1 MFVGG
6 WALADN
12 QRLRP
17 SPQEE
22 FHVLH
27 FPSSNTAA
35 HRPAT
40 ADVAQLDELL
50 DDSVW
55 AFSNCRVDAPG
66 KPVAEVDWLFYNTR
80 RGDFT
85 VSEWKGFHSPVASVK
100 DTGVPWILADGSEA
114 ANPIEQVARQ
124 HEAVRAVL
132 RSSVRQQFFPTVP
145 ALDMTLQQCV
155 YAPQIGPETTRER
168 LRFGRVHGSLADLAQ
183 SLRENR
189 TIPVPLHVAD
199 PAAHLDLAD
208 ALAALF
214 RCTVSRAARRK
225 LAPSPVSQMEDS
237 AQRIVDIHLQ
247 LSNLHSE
254 LARLMMKQP
263 VEVKPAAPKQPV
275 KAPRITEIEVMK
287 THLDK
292 YLKNAGD
299 DPQSVVKGL
308 SRAWNAAL
316 RDPNMHRDGAVN
328 QTVFGSAATSR
339 VKHLGSLKELLGSS
353 VPTWC
358 LEQALSAG
366 LSAKPDPRRS
376 SHLLVSRT

>member
-1 MFVGG
+1 MFTVVGAPVG
-6 WALADN
+6 N
-12 QRLRP
+12 QRLGP
-17 SPQEE
+17 PPQEE
-22 FHVLH
+22 TSVLH

-35 HRPAT
+35 HRPAP
-40 ADVAQLDELL
+40 ADVAQLDHLL

-66 KPVAEVDWLFYNTR
+66 NPVAEVDWLFYNTR

-85 VSEWKGFHSPVASVK
+85 VSEWKGFHSPVAAVK
-100 DTGVPWILADGSEA
+100 DTGVKWILADGSEA

-132 RSSVRQQFFPTVP
+132 RSSVRPQFFPTV
-145 ALDMTLQQCV
+145 AARDLALQQCV
-155 YAPQIGPETTRER
+155 YAPQIGPKTTRER

-189 TIPVPLHVAD
+189 TIPVPLLAAD
-199 PAAHLDLAD
+199 PPALLELAE

-214 RCTVSRAARRK
+214 RCTISRAARRK
-225 LAPSPVSQMEDS
+225 LTIPSVNPVEDS

-263 VEVKPAAPKQPV
+263 TAVTPTAPKQPA
-275 KAPRITEIEVMK
+275 KTSKITEVEVMR

-292 YLKNAGD
+292 HLKSAGN
-299 DPQSVVKGL
+299 DPHSVVRGL

-316 RDPNMHRDGAVN
+316 RDPNMHRGGAVN
-328 QTVFGSAATSR
+328 QTVFGTAAAER
-339 VKHLGSLKELLGSS
+339 VKHLGPLKELLGTS
-353 VPTWC
+353 VPAWC
-358 LEQALSAG
+358 LQEALSAG
-366 LSAKPDPRRS
+366 LNAAVDPRRS